1 MRSQLWF
8 DPQGV
13 GGFSC
18 LYSEAPAVG
27 FLTPVSGHCQPGE
40 LADQGRWGRAGRGRW
55 SPITTTVQPPSQ
67 DTGFPQQQSAIASL
81 NGKTAR
87 YHEFINGWFSGAG
100 RAHWVSWKAS
110 QIRLANG
117 PAIPLGPWGTLETA
131 SGPLPQP
138 LRRTFINLGGGCMG
152 RYPGLQKKLPEE
164 NLYMEKMSVEGVIR
178 SMSCFPCSLPWH
190 HLHLR
195 REQTTSCCVP
205 VLLHCTYLTIH
216 GDGLLHDTWN
226 TVPEKN
232 GKLQIGLKTP
242 LSSILIPV
250 PF

>member
-8 DPQGV
+8 DPQSV

-18 LYSEAPAVG
+18 LYSEAPAVS

-40 LADQGRWGRAGRGRW
+40 LEDQGRWGRAGRGRW

-67 DTGFPQQQSAIASL
+67 DTGFPQRQSAVASV

-117 PAIPLGPWGTLETA
+117 PAIPLGPWGNLEAA

-138 LRRTFINLGGGCMG
+138 CRRTFINLGGGCMG
-152 RYPGLQKKLPEE
+152 RYPGLQKKTA
-164 NLYMEKMSVEGVIR
+164 R
-178 SMSCFPCSLPWH
+178 
-190 HLHLR
+190 
-195 REQTTSCCVP
+195 
-205 VLLHCTYLTIH
+205 
-216 GDGLLHDTWN
+216 
-226 TVPEKN
+226 
-232 GKLQIGLKTP
+232 GKLVYGENVRGRGDPEYVMFSMQPALTPSPPSEGTDYFLLCACPASLYLFDYPWGWLVTWYLKYCP
-242 LSSILIPV
+242 WKK
-250 PF
+250 